1 MAIADEDVAS
11 LRFDDTEEV
20 WVTRKYL
27 ADIVRDYCKCN
38 RKSERRLSLN
48 RSPDSR
54 HELYLRYLPDSPFK
68 SIATLS

>member
-20 WVTRKYL
+20 WLTRKYL
-27 ADIVRDYCKCN
+27 ADVVRGYCKYN
-38 RKSERRLSLN
+38 RKSERRLPLN
-48 RSPDSR
+48 GSRDSR

>member
-20 WVTRKYL
+20 WLTRKYL
-27 ADIVRDYCKCN
+27 ADVVRGYCKIIAKANGDC
-38 RKSERRLSLN
+38 RLTG
-48 RSPDSR
+48 
-54 HELYLRYLPDSPFK
+54 HETRGTNCISGNLPDSPFK

>member
-20 WVTRKYL
+20 WLTRKYL

-38 RKSERRLSLN
+38 RKSERRLPLN
-48 RSPDSR
+48 GSRDSR
-54 HELYLRYLPDSPFK
+54 HELYLR
-68 SIATLS
+68 

>member
-20 WVTRKYL
+20 WLTRKYL
-27 ADIVRDYCKCN
+27 ADIVRGYCK
-38 RKSERRLSLN
+38 N